1 MNILGWGSEAD
12 TPANTDTNDANATNE
27 QSTTPVWYDS
37 AFNWYHSDNM
47 QGARNELDKTAAN
60 IVKEVV
66 ASDNA
71 EKTDANKKKYQDIK
85 NKTDKSSFD
94 FSKISK
100 DKNMMYIAGAA
111 IIVTAFMYFDK
122 NKTRK

>member
-12 TPANTDTNDANATNE
+12 TSANTDSNATNE
-27 QSTTPVWYDS
+27 QSTTPGWYDS

-47 QGARNELDKTAAN
+47 QGARNELDKTAAD

-71 EKTDANKKKYQDIK
+71 KKTDDNKKKYQDIK

-122 NKTRK
+122 NRKKARK